1 MAIFIIIIINESG
14 SSTSIDRLWV
24 GDKSSLWRH
33 IVKWLPLPQYFTYW
47 LFANRLFWSWFCSI
61 RPLVPVLNLSHG
73 SRYWIKYRKIRLS
86 PSLCIQSYC
95 HLHNNALADECRILG
110 VYQIKGIL
118 KVCVDTW
125 PPKGDKS
132 HWNIDKLL
140 LRCWWLFFFSA
151 WQRRRYGVCHLLR
164 HGRLMMMG
172 VGSERGAETMS
183 VCLPGEATRKWE
195 FARAENYIS
204 PSRHR
209 YVNRTTNFP
218 FANLNSHTFGIY
230 PSDGRMPQLM
240 SSYLR

>member
-1 MAIFIIIIINESG
+1 MGWRQIIFMATHCQMTPTTTIFHILTVCKQIILELVLLH
-14 SSTSIDRLWV
+14 SSFGARTQSQ
-24 GDKSSLWRH
+24 
-33 IVKWLPLPQYFTYW
+33 P
-47 LFANRLFWSWFCSI
+47 
-61 RPLVPVLNLSHG
+61 
-73 SRYWIKYRKIRLS
+73 RYWIKYRKIRLS